1 MIPVCIGM
9 PRSASRMTWQVTKLL
24 LPPEP
29 DWWQK
34 VGQQQRLGKTFT
46 GNVPWPHR
54 SHDYIDGHDPVIY
67 TYRHPI
73 EAYLSFLSRAGQA
86 LEKDALDGIIA
97 HADIADKLAKDEK
110 AGRRVLWLRYEDYYN
125 NETKRIQSICDYL
138 GLEGMPVE
146 QIAADVSLQK
156 NLERSYSMDPG
167 KTFTTHI
174 DDKHGLQPGHVNKKT
189 MGEPGAYLRAYKNIL
204 ELNAHKSGMK
214 SLIQLSR
221 RLGY

>member
-29 DWWQK
+29 DWWQG
-34 VGQQQRLGKTFT
+34 VRQRMVTSGFT
-46 GNVPWPHR
+46 NEVPWPHR
-54 SHDYIDGHDPVIY
+54 SHGYIDGNDPVIY

-73 EAYLSFLSRAGQA
+73 EAYLSFLSRVGLP
-86 LEKDALDGIIA
+86 LEKDALNGIVTHTNIV
-97 HADIADKLAKDEK
+97 DKLAKDEE
-110 AGRRVLWLRYEDYYN
+110 AGRRVLWLRYEDYYD
-125 NETKRIQSICDYL
+125 NEAKRIQDICDYL

-146 QIAADVSLQK
+146 QIATDVSLQK
-156 NLERSYSMDPG
+156 NLERSYSMGPG
-167 KTFTTHI
+167 KTFTNHT

-189 MGEPGAYLRAYKNIL
+189 MGMPGAYLRAYKNIL
-204 ELNAHKSGMK
+204 ELNAHKPGMK